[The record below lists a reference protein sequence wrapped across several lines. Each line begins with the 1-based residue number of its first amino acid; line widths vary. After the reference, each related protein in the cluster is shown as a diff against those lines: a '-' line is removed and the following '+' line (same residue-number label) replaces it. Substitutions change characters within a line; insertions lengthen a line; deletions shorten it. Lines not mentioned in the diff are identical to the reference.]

1 MKDLGEANFILG
13 MKITKTCDGIF
24 LDQSHYVEKT
34 LRKYN
39 FHNHKSVATPFDSSV
54 HLFPMNND
62 DEIFNQKIML
72 VSLVVCVMLLIVLDL
87 TLHMQDYLA
96 DLLASLVKI
105 IG

>member
-1 MKDLGEANFILG
+1 M
-13 MKITKTCDGIF
+13 
-24 LDQSHYVEKT
+24 

-39 FHNHKSVATPFDSSV
+39 FHDHKSVATPFDSSV
-54 HLFPMNND
+54 HLFPLNNV
-62 DEIFNQKIML
+62 DEILIKRIML

-87 TLHMQDYLA
+87 TSHMQEECLA